1 MVWRDSCSPVH
12 NPKLPMKTPTC
23 TPLGALLLTL
33 SLGPSLRATDLFS
46 ESFDDE
52 LAARIATNNGL
63 AGTVAYVDYSL
74 FTVGAIQHQI
84 PEAPRRIPGSL
95 PAKGALLKIDYAAGG
110 ASERIVN
117 LVALQ
122 SPGGERLFLSDNYR
136 LRFDCYLRLSPNA
149 TLNAGGFPNE
159 IGTTEQMLW
168 GVGYNATSPMGRGWR
183 TGRGNGTWGWLATE
197 GGFGA
202 TTGSDASIY
211 VNAGLIGGR
220 DLNPA
225 SADFAAYWIPAF
237 GNTASPIP
245 GAPANQWVEAD
256 ITVLGG
262 QVTVQYK
269 GANGTATKF
278 FQNVTGNTAGSV
290 MVGYEDAATS
300 VSFDPDNQWMLV
312 DNMVVQDL
320 TPPTI
325 IVAPAQPL
333 STWTGSPVSFSYTI
347 TNGRTNAPLTISAV
361 NFSGVSAGDFRP
373 ETPLPLV
380 IPAGQTV
387 PLQLLFDPK
396 TGPNGV
402 RTASMTI
409 VSDDP
414 QSPAYEVTGLSARRS
429 GSAFLA
435 AHYRLDET
443 AGTTLADSSGN
454 GFPGGAQVRE
464 PLGFGQP
471 SLLGV
476 GSSGTA
482 IGFLPA
488 QASNLGCYFASNVTN
503 TPSFTVSLW
512 MRPAA
517 AGNIRTLFQRDP
529 DFDAVQDEICAL
541 LLDASG
547 RLVYRVAS
555 ADVLT
560 SDALPEPIA
569 DGNVYHVAVS
579 HLDTDGFGNATARRS
594 RLYVNGRLIA
604 ETPGNESPGFDDYPI
619 NPTVGALHVASRTVA
634 GHGFAGEL
642 DDIQV
647 YGTELSHEQ
656 IWGIFRGTGRTAG
669 RDWQIS
675 EIAPQQGG
683 AVAITFPSSP
693 DGRYQLFRS
702 ATLSGW
708 TPLGEV
714 FNGSTGPDTAVI
726 DPAPPAGQAFYR
738 IQRE

>member
-1 MVWRDSCSPVH
+1 
-12 NPKLPMKTPTC
+12 MKSLIR
-23 TPLGALLLTL
+23 TPLGALLLTIAI
-33 SLGPSLRATDLFS
+33 GPSLHAADLFS
-46 ESFDDE
+46 ETFDDE
-52 LAARIATNNGL
+52 LAARIATNNGT

-74 FTVGAIQHQI
+74 LTIGAIQHQI

-95 PAKGALLKIDYAAGG
+95 PAKGALLKINYAGG
-110 ASERIVN
+110 AASERIVN

-122 SPGGERLFLSDNYR
+122 SPGGERLFLTDNYR
-136 LRFDCYLRLSPNA
+136 LRFDCYQRLSPNV

-159 IGTTEQMLW
+159 VGTTEQMLW

-183 TGRGNGTWGWLATE
+183 SGRGNGTWGWLATE

-202 TTGSDASIY
+202 TTGSDASLY
-211 VNAGLIGGR
+211 VNGGLIGGR

-225 SADFAAYWIPAF
+225 SADFATYWIPAF

-269 GANGTATKF
+269 GATGTATKF
-278 FQNVTGNTAGSV
+278 FQNVNGSTGGTV

-312 DNMVVQDL
+312 DNMIVEDL
-320 TPPTI
+320 TPPTLV
-325 IVAPAQPL
+325 VAPAQPL

-347 TNGRTNAPLTISAV
+347 TNGRTNGPLTVSAV
-361 NFSGVSAGDFRP
+361 NFTGANAADFRP

-380 IPAGQTV
+380 IPQGQSAT
-387 PLQLLFDPK
+387 LSLLFDPK
-396 TGPNGV
+396 TGANGV

-414 QSPAYEVTGLSARRS
+414 QAPAYEITGLAARRS
-429 GSAFLA
+429 GALFLA

-443 AGTTLADSSGN
+443 SGNTFADSSGN

-471 SLLGV
+471 SLLGT

-482 IGFLPA
+482 TGFLPA

-529 DFDAVQDEICAL
+529 DFDSVQDEICAL
-541 LLDASG
+541 VLDASG

-560 SDALPEPIA
+560 SDVLPEPIA
-569 DGNVYHVAVS
+569 DGSVYHVAVT
-579 HLDTDGFGNATARRS
+579 HLDTDGFGNAMAKRS
-594 RLYVNGRLIA
+594 RLYVNGRLIS
-604 ETPGNESPGFDDYPI
+604 ETTGNESPGFDDYPI

-642 DDIQV
+642 DDVQI
-647 YGTELSHEQ
+647 YGTELSREQ
-656 IWGIFRGTGRTAG
+656 IWGIFRGAGRTADH
-669 RDWQIS
+669 DWQIS
-675 EIAPQQGG
+675 RIAPDLGG
-683 AVAITFPSSP
+683 TMAIEFPSSP

-702 ATLSGW
+702 GSLSGW
-708 TPLGEV
+708 APLGAP
-714 FNGSTGPDTAVI
+714 FSGSSGPDTAII
-726 DPAPPAGQAFYR
+726 DLAPPPGQAFYR